1 MLILSKTKWVYI
13 GSGSIASK
21 TASNIEKGDHEIV
34 AVYSRNFEKAE
45 QFAKSHGAK
54 VYKTSK
60 EAILHSGA
68 DAVYIATPHTSHKQY
83 AMEALENKMPV
94 LCEKPV
100 GVTQQD
106 VEELIDCAKR
116 NDTYLAEAMWTW
128 FSDVAITVKHWVQ
141 SGEIGEVLSASIY
154 FQFPG
159 LMKPKNS
166 RVRLP
171 ETAGGALLDVGIYP
185 ITYCYNL
192 FGFPDKIE
200 CNGIVQDGI
209 DVSEDIILTYG
220 NFKCKLNSAMKGI
233 RSDCTITGTKGN
245 IKLPAFFHMSNKA
258 ILQNENGK
266 KVFKGSTDY
275 LTEFTRAAEEFK
287 GGLKESR
294 YVPLSATLDCM
305 KIMDEC
311 RRQMNLVYP
320 FEK

>member
-1 MLILSKTKWVYI
+1 MSKTKWVYI

-21 TASNIEKGDHEIV
+21 TADNIEKGDHEIV

-45 QFAKSHGAK
+45 QFAKSHGAV
-54 VYKTSK
+54 VYKTAK
-60 EAILHSGA
+60 EAIGHPGA

-83 AMEALENKMPV
+83 AMEALDLKMPV

-100 GVTQQD
+100 GVTQRD

-128 FSDVAITVKHWVQ
+128 FSDVAITVKNWVQ
-141 SGEIGEVLSASIY
+141 SGEIGEILSASIY

-159 LMKPKNS
+159 LMKPKTS

-200 CNGIVQDGI
+200 CNGVIENGI

-233 RSDCTITGTKGN
+233 RSDCTITGTRGT

-258 ILQNENGK
+258 TLQNEKGK

-287 GGLKESR
+287 NGLKESR

-311 RRQMNLVYP
+311 RRQINLVYP

>member
-1 MLILSKTKWVYI
+1 MSKTKWVYI
-13 GSGSIASK
+13 GCGSIASK
-21 TASNIEKGDHEIV
+21 TAGNIEKGEHEIV

-45 QFAKSHGAK
+45 KFAKTHGATA
-54 VYKTSK
+54 YKTSK
-60 EAILHSGA
+60 EAIMHSGA

-83 AMEALENKMPV
+83 ALQALNLKMPV

-100 GVTQQD
+100 GVTQRD
-106 VEELIDCAKR
+106 VEELIECAR
-116 NDTYLAEAMWTW
+116 ENGTYLAEAMWTW
-128 FSDVAITVKHWVQ
+128 FSDVAITVKNWIK

-192 FGFPDKIE
+192 FGYPDKIE
-200 CNGIVQDGI
+200 CAGEIADGI
-209 DVSEDIILTYG
+209 DVSEDIVLTYG
-220 NFKCKLNSAMKGI
+220 NLKCDLHSAMKGV
-233 RSDCTITGTKGN
+233 REDCTIIGTKGT

-258 ILQNENGK
+258 TLQNEKGK
-266 KVFKGSTDY
+266 SVFKGTTDY
-275 LTEFTRAAEEFK
+275 LTEFTRAAEEMK
-287 GGLKESR
+287 NGLKESS

-311 RRQMNLVYP
+311 RRQMGLVYP

>member
-1 MLILSKTKWVYI
+1 MSKTKWVYI

-21 TASNIEKGDHEIV
+21 TATDILKGEHEIV
-34 AVYSRNFEKAE
+34 AVYSRNFEKA
-45 QFAKSHGAK
+45 QKFAKAHGAK

-83 AMEALENKMPV
+83 ALEALNNKMPV

-100 GVTQQD
+100 GVCEND
-106 VEELIDCAKR
+106 VKELIACAKS
-116 NDTYLAEAMWTW
+116 NNTYLAEAMWTW
-128 FSDVAITVKHWVQ
+128 FSDVALTVKKWIK
-141 SGEIGEVLSASIY
+141 SGEIGEVVSASIY

-192 FGFPDKIE
+192 FGYPDKIE
-200 CNGIVQDGI
+200 CKGEITDGI
-209 DVSEDIILTYG
+209 DISEDIVLTYG
-220 NFKCKLNSAMKGI
+220 NLKCDLHSAMKGV
-233 RSDCTITGTKGN
+233 REDCTIVGTKGT
-245 IKLPAFFHMSNKA
+245 IKLPVFFHMSNKA

-287 GGLKESR
+287 SGLKQSN

-305 KIMDEC
+305 RIMDEC

>member
-1 MLILSKTKWVYI
+1 MSKTKWVYI
-13 GSGSIASK
+13 GSGNIASK
-21 TASNIEKGDHEIV
+21 TADSIEKGEHEIV

-45 QFAKSHGAK
+45 KFAKSHGAK
-54 VYKTSK
+54 VHKTSE

-83 AMEALENKMPV
+83 AMEALNRKMPV

-100 GVTQQD
+100 GVTQRD
-106 VEELIDCAKR
+106 VEELIACAKK

-128 FSDVAITVKHWVQ
+128 FSDVAITVKSWVQ
-141 SGEIGEVLSASIY
+141 SGEIGEPLSASIY

-159 LMKPKNS
+159 LMKPKDS

-192 FGFPDKIE
+192 FGYPDKIE
-200 CNGIVQDGI
+200 CDGIIDNGI
-209 DVSEDIILTYG
+209 DVAEKIVLTYG
-220 NFKCKLNSAMKGI
+220 NLKCKLYSSMKGA
-233 RSDCTITGTKGN
+233 REDCTITGTKGT
-245 IKLPAFFHMSNKA
+245 IKLPVFFHMASKA

-266 KVFKGSTDY
+266 KVFKGTTDY
-275 LTEFTRAAEEFK
+275 LTEFTRAAEEIK
-287 GGLKESR
+287 NGLKESE
-294 YVPLSATLDCM
+294 YVPFSATLDCM

>member
-1 MLILSKTKWVYI
+1 MSKTKWVYI

-21 TASNIEKGDHEIV
+21 TAASIEKGGHEIV
-34 AVYSRNFEKAE
+34 AVYSRNFEKAKK
-45 QFAKSHGAK
+45 FAKSHGAAA
-54 VYKTSK
+54 YETSK
-60 EAILHSGA
+60 AAILHSGA

-83 AMEALENKMPV
+83 TMEALNCKMPV

-100 GVTQQD
+100 GVTQRD
-106 VEELIDCAKR
+106 VEELIDCAKS

-128 FSDVAITVKHWVQ
+128 FSDVAITVKNWVQ
-141 SGEIGEVLSASIY
+141 SGEIGDVLSASIY

-159 LMKPKNS
+159 LMKPKDS

-192 FGFPDKIE
+192 FGYPDKIE
-200 CNGIVQDGI
+200 CNGTVEDGI

-220 NFKCKLNSAMKGI
+220 DLKCDLHSAMKGI
-233 RSDCTITGTKGN
+233 REDCTITGTKGT
-245 IKLPAFFHMSNKA
+245 IKLPVFFHMSNKA

-266 KVFKGSTDY
+266 KVFKGTTDY
-275 LTEFTRAAEEFK
+275 LTEFTRAAEEMK
-287 GGLKESR
+287 KGLKESR
-294 YVPLSATLDCM
+294 YVPMSATLDCM

-311 RRQMNLVYP
+311 RRQMKLVYP

>member
-1 MLILSKTKWVYI
+1 MSKTKWVYI

-21 TASNIEKGDHEIV
+21 TAESIKKGDHEIV
-34 AVYSRNFEKAE
+34 AVYSRNFEKA
-45 QFAKSHGAK
+45 QKFAKAHGATA
-54 VYKTSK
+54 YKTSK
-60 EAILHSGA
+60 EAIQHLGA

-83 AMEALENKMPV
+83 ALEALNLKMPV
-94 LCEKPV
+94 LCEKPM
-100 GVTQQD
+100 GITQAD
-106 VEELIDCAKR
+106 VKELIECAR
-116 NDTYLAEAMWTW
+116 ANDTYLAEAMWTW
-128 FSDVAITVKHWVQ
+128 FSDVAITVKNWIK

-159 LMKPKNS
+159 IMKPKTS

-192 FGFPDKIE
+192 FGYPDKID
-200 CNGIVQDGI
+200 CNGEITGGI
-209 DVSEDIILTYG
+209 DVSEDITLTYG
-220 NFKCKLNSAMKGI
+220 NLKCDLHSALKGL
-233 RSDCTITGTKGN
+233 REDCTIVGTNGT
-245 IKLPAFFHMSNKA
+245 IKLPSFFHMSNKA

-266 KVFKGSTDY
+266 KVFKGATDY
-275 LTEFTRAAEEFK
+275 LTEFTRAAEEMK
-287 GGLKESR
+287 SGLKESG

-311 RRQMNLVYP
+311 RRQMKLVYP

>member
-1 MLILSKTKWVYI
+1 MSKTKWVYI
-13 GSGSIASK
+13 GCGSIASK
-21 TASNIEKGDHEIV
+21 TADSIKNGDHEIV
-34 AVYSRNFEKAE
+34 AVYSRNFEKC
-45 QFAKSHGAK
+45 QKFAKEHGA
-54 VYKTSK
+54 VAYKTSK
-60 EAILHSGA
+60 EAIEHSGA
-68 DAVYIATPHTSHKQY
+68 DAVYIATPHTSHKEY
-83 AMEALENKMPV
+83 AAEALEHKMPV

-100 GVTQQD
+100 GITQTD
-106 VEELIDCAKR
+106 VRELIECVEK
-116 NDTYLAEAMWTW
+116 NNTYLAEGMWTW
-128 FSDVAITVKHWVQ
+128 FSDVAITVKNWVQ

-159 LMKPKNS
+159 LLKPKNS

-192 FGFPDKIE
+192 FGYPDKIE
-200 CNGIVQDGI
+200 CTGEITGGI

-220 NFKCKLNSAMKGI
+220 NLKCDLHSSLKGL
-233 RSDCTITGTKGN
+233 REDCTIVGTKGT
-245 IKLPAFFHMSNKA
+245 IKLPTFFHMSNKA

-266 KVFKGSTDY
+266 RVYKGTTDY
-275 LTEFTRAAEEFK
+275 LTEFTRAAEEMK
-287 GGLKESR
+287 SGLKQSN

-311 RRQMNLVYP
+311 RRQMHLVYP

>member
-1 MLILSKTKWVYI
+1 MSKTKWVYI

-21 TASNIEKGDHEIV
+21 TADSILKGEHEIV
-34 AVYSRNFEKAE
+34 SVYSRNFEKA
-45 QFAKSHGAK
+45 QKFAKAHKATA
-54 VYKTSK
+54 YRTSK

-83 AMEALENKMPV
+83 AMEALNLKMPV

-100 GVTQQD
+100 GVAQRD
-106 VEELIDCAKR
+106 VEELIECAKQ

-128 FSDVAITVKHWVQ
+128 FSDVAITVRDWIH
-141 SGEIGEVLSASIY
+141 SGEIGEILSASIY

-159 LMKPKNS
+159 LLKPKDS

-192 FGFPDKIE
+192 FGYPDKIE
-200 CNGIVQDGI
+200 CKGEISGGI
-209 DVSEDIILTYG
+209 DISEDIILTYG
-220 NFKCKLNSAMKGI
+220 NCKCDLHSSLKGI
-233 RSDCTITGTKGN
+233 REDCTIIGTKGT
-245 IKLPAFFHMSNKA
+245 IKLPSFFHMSNKA
-258 ILQNENGK
+258 VLTNEKGK
-266 KVFKGSTDY
+266 KVFKGTTDY

-287 GGLKESR
+287 SGLKKSN
-294 YVPLSATLDCM
+294 YVPLSSTLDCM

-311 RRQMNLVYP
+311 RRQINLVYP

>member
-1 MLILSKTKWVYI
+1 MSKTKWVYI
-13 GSGSIASK
+13 GSGNIASK
-21 TASNIEKGDHEIV
+21 TAESIKKGDHEIV

-45 QFAKSHGAK
+45 KFAEHYSAK

-83 AMEALENKMPV
+83 AMEALNCKMPV

-100 GVTQQD
+100 GVTQRDAQ
-106 VEELIDCAKR
+106 ELIDCAKK

-128 FSDVAITVKHWVQ
+128 FSDVAITVKNWVQ

-159 LMKPKNS
+159 LLKPANS

-192 FGFPDKIE
+192 FGYPDKIE
-200 CNGIVQDGI
+200 CNGTIENGI
-209 DVSEDIILTYG
+209 DVSENIILTYG
-220 NFKCKLNSAMKGI
+220 NFKCKLNSAMKGV
-233 RSDCTITGTKGN
+233 RSDCTITGTKGTV
-245 IKLPAFFHMSNKA
+245 KLPAFFHMSNKA

-266 KVFKGSTDY
+266 KVFKGTTDY

-287 GGLKESR
+287 QGLKESR

-311 RRQMNLVYP
+311 RKQMNLIYP

>member
-1 MLILSKTKWVYI
+1 MSKTKWVYI
-13 GSGSIASK
+13 GSGNIASK
-21 TASNIEKGDHEIV
+21 TAESIKKGDHEIV
-34 AVYSRNFEKAE
+34 AVYSRNFEKAKK
-45 QFAKSHGAK
+45 FAEHYSAK

-60 EAILHSGA
+60 EAILHAGA

-83 AMEALENKMPV
+83 AMEALNCKMPV

-100 GVTQQD
+100 GVTQRD
-106 VEELIDCAKR
+106 VEELIECAKQ

-128 FSDVAITVKHWVQ
+128 FSDVAITVKNWIKA
-141 SGEIGEVLSASIY
+141 GEIGEVLSASIY

-159 LMKPKNS
+159 LLKPKDS

-192 FGFPDKIE
+192 FGYPDKIE
-200 CNGIVQDGI
+200 CTGDISDGI
-209 DVSEDIILTYG
+209 DISEDIVLTYG
-220 NFKCKLNSAMKGI
+220 NLKCELHSAMKGV
-233 RSDCTITGTKGN
+233 REDCTIVGTKGT
-245 IKLPAFFHMSNKA
+245 IKLPVFFHMSNKA
-258 ILQNENGK
+258 VLNNENGK
-266 KVFKGSTDY
+266 TVFKGKTDY

-287 GGLKESR
+287 QGLKESR
-294 YVPLSATLDCM
+294 YVPFSATLDCM

-311 RRQMNLVYP
+311 RRQMGLVYP

>member
-1 MLILSKTKWVYI
+1 MSKTKWVYI
-13 GSGSIASK
+13 GCGSIAAK
-21 TASNIEKGDHEIV
+21 TADSIEKGDHEIV
-34 AVYSRNFEKAE
+34 AVYSRNFEKA
-45 QFAKSHGAK
+45 QKFAKEHGA
-54 VYKTSK
+54 VACKTSQD
-60 EAILHSGA
+60 AIEYSGA
-68 DAVYIATPHTSHKQY
+68 DAVYIATPHTSHKKY
-83 AMEALENKMPV
+83 AMEALEHKMPV

-100 GVTQQD
+100 GVSEAD
-106 VEELIDCAKR
+106 VKELIECAEK
-116 NDTYLAEAMWTW
+116 NGTYLAEAMWTW
-128 FSDVAITVKHWVQ
+128 FSDVAITVKSWVQ

-192 FGFPDKIE
+192 FGYPDKIE
-200 CNGIVQDGI
+200 CTGEIADGI
-209 DVSEDIILTYG
+209 DVSEDITLTYG
-220 NFKCKLNSAMKGI
+220 SLKCDLHSGLKGL
-233 RSDCTITGTKGN
+233 REDCTIVGTKGT
-245 IKLPAFFHMSNKA
+245 IKLPVFFHMSNKA
-258 ILQNENGK
+258 VLNNGNGK
-266 KVFKGSTDY
+266 KVFRGKTDY
-275 LTEFTRAAEEFK
+275 LTEFTRAAEEMKRGFAQ
-287 GGLKESR
+287 SQ

>member
-1 MLILSKTKWVYI
+1 MSKTKWVYI

-21 TASNIEKGDHEIV
+21 TAASIEKGEHEIV
-34 AVYSRNFEKAE
+34 AVYSRNFEKAKK
-45 QFAKSHGAK
+45 FAKSHGAAA
-54 VYKTSK
+54 YETSK
-60 EAILHSGA
+60 AAILHSGA

-83 AMEALENKMPV
+83 AMEALNCKMPV

-100 GVTQQD
+100 GVTQRD
-106 VEELIDCAKR
+106 VEELIACAKS

-128 FSDVAITVKHWVQ
+128 FSDVAITVKNWVQ
-141 SGEIGEVLSASIY
+141 SGEIGDVLSASIY

-159 LMKPKNS
+159 LMKPKDS

-192 FGFPDKIE
+192 FGYPDKIE
-200 CNGIVQDGI
+200 CNGTVEDGI

-220 NFKCKLNSAMKGI
+220 DLKCDLHSAMKGI
-233 RSDCTITGTKGN
+233 REDCTITGTKGT

-258 ILQNENGK
+258 ILQNEKGK
-266 KVFKGSTDY
+266 KVFKGTTDY
-275 LTEFTRAAEEFK
+275 LTEFTRSAEEMK
-287 GGLKESR
+287 KGLKESR
-294 YVPLSATLDCM
+294 YVPMSATLDCM

-311 RRQMNLVYP
+311 RRQMKLVYP
-320 FEK
+320 FEE

>member
-1 MLILSKTKWVYI
+1 MSKTKWVYI

-21 TASNIEKGDHEIV
+21 TADNIEKGDHEIV

-45 QFAKSHGAK
+45 QFAKIHGAV

-60 EAILHSGA
+60 EAIGHPGA

-83 AMEALENKMPV
+83 AMEALDLKMPV

-100 GVTQQD
+100 GVSQAD

-128 FSDVAITVKHWVQ
+128 FSDVAITVKNWVQ
-141 SGEIGEVLSASIY
+141 SGEIGEILSASIY

-159 LMKPKNS
+159 LMKPKTS

-192 FGFPDKIE
+192 FGYPDKIE
-200 CNGIVQDGI
+200 CNGVIENGI

-233 RSDCTITGTKGN
+233 RSDCTITGTKGT

-258 ILQNENGK
+258 TLQNENGK

-287 GGLKESR
+287 NGLKESR

-311 RRQMNLVYP
+311 RRQMKLIYP